1 MRKTKIDVDI
11 LKEDQKVFVKNNK
24 LILKIQ
30 KRFKSEKYNV
40 FTGEINKDALSSN
53 DDKRMQAIGSIETCA
68 YGTSKDLIC
77 KKENIKRSNITKQYK
92 NI

>member
-30 KRFKSEKYNV
+30 QRFKSEKYNV
-40 FTGEINKDALSSN
+40 FTREINKDALSSN
-53 DDKRMQAIGSIETCA
+53 DDKRMQAIGSIETNCLHSFA
-68 YGTSKDLIC
+68 YGTSKDLNVR
-77 KKENIKRSNITKQYK
+77 KKILNVVI
-92 NI
+92 

>member
-53 DDKRMQAIGSIETCA
+53 DDKRMQAIGSIETYA